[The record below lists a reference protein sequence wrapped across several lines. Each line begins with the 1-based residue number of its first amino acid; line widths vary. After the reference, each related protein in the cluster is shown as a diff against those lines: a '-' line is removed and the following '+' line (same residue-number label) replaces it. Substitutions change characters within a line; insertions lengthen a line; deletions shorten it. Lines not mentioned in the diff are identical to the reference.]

1 MTTAPEKKMGWR
13 PILQISLL
21 NIAVTIVILPLDSTL
36 NRIMI
41 TELGISA
48 TLVSF
53 LIALRFLTSPL
64 RIWFGRLSDT
74 RPIRG
79 RNRTWYILIGMVIM
93 AVGFLLTP
101 QAAVAVSMGG
111 IGAILVAVLVFA
123 ILGFGVNMTTP
134 LYFALVADQS
144 NEKQRSRIVAL
155 MFILLGIVVV
165 VAAFGLGVAV
175 GDGNPLENGRLSLI
189 FGVIAAAVLVLTLVG
204 LVGVEKRNS
213 ATVPAVDNQG
223 SQSSVR
229 SLLLNNKEVMRFFIY
244 LVLTFVA
251 IEAQEIIL
259 EPYAAA
265 AFGMAVGETT
275 MLTGIFRTGQLI
287 MLAVGAWMVNRI
299 GYRRSSYIGLVIG
312 IVGFSIIILAGMRG
326 LQGPFMGG
334 VMVIGLASGLI
345 AVTNLTLM
353 MNMTETNSAGVYLGA
368 WGFAQAVGVGVGTLL
383 GGVIRDVVL
392 SISGQD
398 LLSYFAV
405 YGFEIILL
413 IFAFPYIMQL
423 DVSRFKESV
432 AVNVTTVLAKS
443 GEPA

>member
-1 MTTAPEKKMGWR
+1 MTTTPEKKMGWR

-53 LIALRFLTSPL
+53 LIALRFLSSPL

-74 RPIRG
+74 RPLGG

-93 AVGFLLTP
+93 ATGFLLTP
-101 QAAVAVSMGG
+101 KAAVAVSEGG
-111 IGAILVAVLVFA
+111 IAEILGAVLVFA
-123 ILGFGVNMTTP
+123 LLGFGVNMTTP

-165 VAAFGLGVAV
+165 VAAFGLGAAV
-175 GDGNPLENGRLSLI
+175 GDNPLENGRLSII
-189 FGVIAAAVLVLTLVG
+189 FSIIAALVLILTFFG
-204 LVGVEKRNS
+204 LIGVEKKNTIS
-213 ATVPAVDNQG
+213 MPAVDNSSNQR
-223 SQSSVR
+223 SVR
-229 SLLLNNKEVMRFFIY
+229 SLLLKNKEVMRFFIY

-265 AFGMAVGETT
+265 AFDMAVGETT
-275 MLTGIFRTGQLI
+275 MLTGIFRLGQLI
-287 MLAVGAWMVNRI
+287 MLAVGAWLVNRI
-299 GYRRSSYIGLVIG
+299 GYRPSSYIGLLTG
-312 IVGFSIIILAGMRG
+312 IVGFAIIILTGMRG

-334 VMVIGLASGLI
+334 VLIIGLASGII

-353 MNMTETNSAGVYLGA
+353 MNMTETNRAGVYLGA
-368 WGFAQAVGVGVGTLL
+368 WGFAQAVGVGTGTLL
-383 GGVIRDVVL
+383 GGVIRDITL
-392 SISGQD
+392 AITNQD
-398 LLSYFAV
+398 LFSYYAV

-413 IFAFPYIMQL
+413 MFAFPYIMEL
-423 DVSRFKESV
+423 DVTRFREI
-432 AVNVTTVLAKS
+432 AQINVTEILAKT
-443 GEPA
+443 GDAA